1 MKNEIVAAVHAVFK
15 FGLDSI
21 DNYSGERAWINF
33 ETLTNAFSDIPL
45 KIDDYAEGGYCFAHI
60 KVDGITF
67 KTILKVTE
75 LQAHN
80 IKALKGAA

>member
-15 FGLDSI
+15 LGLNTI
-21 DNYSGERAWINF
+21 DNYRGETAWIQF
-33 ETLTNAFSDIPL
+33 DKLTNAFSDIPL
-45 KIDDYAEGGYCFAHI
+45 EIDSYTEGGYCFAHI
-60 KVDGITF
+60 KIDGITF